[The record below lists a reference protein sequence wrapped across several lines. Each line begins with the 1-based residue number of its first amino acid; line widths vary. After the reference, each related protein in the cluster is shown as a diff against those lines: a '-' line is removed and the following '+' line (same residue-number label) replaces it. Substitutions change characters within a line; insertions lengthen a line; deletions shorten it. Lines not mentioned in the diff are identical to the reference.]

1 MSITRWLETDSQTN
15 INIAA
20 ATAVGAYTADADRM
34 ILCDVTANQIVGG
47 GDYLVYLT
55 RQIAGSGPHFAVL
68 PAPPITVPTGV
79 TAFSVQ
85 SQIITVRAGDVITV
99 YIDGLAGDTT
109 TPDTSVRWF
118 EMSGAAVQL
127 AATQG
132 AVTFNGQVRIEA
144 NVANQ
149 GALHIQNT
157 HGLGSGI
164 YADGGMNGQY
174 NSGANGSGVINTG
187 ASAGTYNY
195 GPIGLLNEGTQT
207 GQRNLGAV
215 NNSLGTLDPTTAAA
229 VWSYVL
235 RVLTTMPA
243 VVEVVPATGTGELRI
258 VAGVTYAAQLTNVTY
273 PANWK
278 TAYLT
283 IKRTRKHAD
292 ADAVLQMIISNPT
305 EAGDGVIVVTGRQA
319 VDNEP
324 TWGTLTPDDVLG
336 TMHVYIA
343 DDLTTLLGARE
354 GLVWDLKLIDAAG
367 DSTVPTG
374 GTADIVQAV
383 TRQI

>member
-1 MSITRWLETDSQTN
+1 MANELVIHYPSGATLYAQLYDATGQAWDGVNFRDPMSAKWLECSFAMTEATDTGVYRASMPEVAAGAYGWVVRRQAGGNPATDDVAVGSGS
-15 INIAA
+15 IAWSGTAELVPLDASGIRAAVGLAA
-20 ATAVGAYTADADRM
+20 ANLDTQ
-34 ILCDVTANQIVGG
+34 L
-47 GDYLVYLT
+47 
-55 RQIAGSGPHFAVL
+55 AGIESG
-68 PAPPITVPTGV
+68 ITVDN
-79 TAFSVQ
+79 S
-85 SQIITVRAGDVITV
+85 
-99 YIDGLAGDTT
+99 
-109 TPDTSVRWF
+109 
-118 EMSGAAVQL
+118 AV
-127 AATQG
+127 
-132 AVTFNGQVRIEA
+132 
-144 NVANQ
+144 
-149 GALHIQNT
+149 
-157 HGLGSGI
+157 
-164 YADGGMNGQY
+164 
-174 NSGANGSGVINTG
+174 
-187 ASAGTYNY
+187 
-195 GPIGLLNEGTQT
+195 
-207 GQRNLGAV
+207 
-215 NNSLGTLDPTTAAA
+215 AAA